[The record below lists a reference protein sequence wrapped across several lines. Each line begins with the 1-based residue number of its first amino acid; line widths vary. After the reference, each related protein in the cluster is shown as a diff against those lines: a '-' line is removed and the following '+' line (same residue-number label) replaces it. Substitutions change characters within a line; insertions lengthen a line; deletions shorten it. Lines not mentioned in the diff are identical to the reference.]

1 MRLFREN
8 MAKIPYAAPNN
19 SEGVEWF
26 IKCVQRMILA
36 RQMLYEGVRMC
47 GDEEKVASTVVEKLR
62 RGAWQLTGREWQEKE
77 SNAYNDETSV
87 ILREEQE
94 GNWVMVKQIRGRGDG
109 VEYSL
114 CPGSG
119 EPIPRHDEEET
130 TMQTNSYHNFS
141 SASEVA
147 MLKDHRTPSGSNVTK
162 THIMK
167 PFFESLLYASACL
180 QYAIDQYVYSLYGI
194 DAKFQL
200 ALEEELKL
208 ELFEAILSKYPRL
221 NGTVGNV
228 GDDGEVE
235 AKGTIPE
242 WGERLFEE
250 VEMSIEEG
258 QNLLRQ
264 KRTIILRE
272 YKNLK

>member
-8 MAKIPYAAPNN
+8 MAKIPYSAPNN
-19 SEGVEWF
+19 PEGAEWF
-26 IKCVQRMILA
+26 IKCVRSMTLA
-36 RQMLYEGVRMC
+36 RQMLYNCLRMC
-47 GDEEKVASTVVEKLR
+47 DDEKVAITVVEKLR

-87 ILREEQE
+87 ILSEEQE

-119 EPIPRHDEEET
+119 KSIQRHNEEESNT
-130 TMQTNSYHNFS
+130 QSNSYYNFS

-162 THIMK
+162 SHIMK

-180 QYAIDQYVYSLYGI
+180 QYAIDQYVYTLYGI
-194 DAKFQL
+194 DGKFQL

-208 ELFEAILSKYPRL
+208 EIFEAILSKYPRL
-221 NGTVGNV
+221 NGTVSNV
-228 GDDGEVE
+228 GDVGETE
-235 AKGTIPE
+235 TKGAIPE

-258 QNLLRQ
+258 R
-264 KRTIILRE
+264 KHYSKISF
-272 YKNLK
+272 

>member
-8 MAKIPYAAPNN
+8 MAKIPYAAPTH
-19 SEGVEWF
+19 SDGVEWF
-26 IKCVQRMILA
+26 IRCVQRMILA
-36 RQMLYEGVRMC
+36 RQMLYEGIRIC
-47 GDEEKVASTVVEKLR
+47 GDEDKVASTIVEKLR

-94 GNWVMVKQIRGRGDG
+94 GNWVMVKQCRGRGDG

-119 EPIPRHDEEET
+119 GDQVVRHEEEET
-130 TMQTNSYHNFS
+130 TEQTTTFHNFS
-141 SASEVA
+141 STADAAV
-147 MLKDHRTPSGSNVTK
+147 LKDHRTPGGNISK

-180 QYAIDQYVYSLYGI
+180 QYAIDQYAYSLYGI
-194 DAKFQL
+194 NAKFQM

-208 ELFEAILSKYPRL
+208 ELFEAILNKYPRL
-221 NGTVGNV
+221 NGTAGNE
-228 GDDGEVE
+228 DGEEKRGAV
-235 AKGTIPE
+235 PE

-250 VEMSIEEG
+250 VEVSIEEG

-264 KRTIILRE
+264 KRTILLRG